1 MTQEQFSSL
10 QELHRLSGLSL
21 VKFLQREHVSYST
34 YNYWKRK
41 SSSVP
46 DHETSAPQSVLAP
59 ISLKSPCIASSS
71 SVSGMTLLFPNGVRA
86 HLGAGMEEAA
96 SRLINQYTCCHV
108 LSEWYDAVF
117 SLPRQDWYAQ
127 GYQFPLRC
135 GTRAYGLQCQER
147 WCIHL
152 HRQQP

>member
-21 VKFLQREHVSYST
+21 LKFLQREHVSYST

-41 SSSVP
+41 SSSAPV
-46 DHETSAPQSVLAP
+46 HETSAPQSVLAP

-86 HLGAGMEEAA
+86 HLGAGMEEVA

-108 LSEWYDAVF
+108 LPE
-117 SLPRQDWYAQ
+117 
-127 GYQFPLRC
+127 
-135 GTRAYGLQCQER
+135 
-147 WCIHL
+147 
-152 HRQQP
+152 

>member
-71 SVSGMTLLFPNGVRA
+71 SVSGMTLRHQRLFRP
-86 HLGAGMEEAA
+86 LQLYDGAGA
-96 SRLINQYTCCHV
+96 
-108 LSEWYDAVF
+108 
-117 SLPRQDWYAQ
+117 PR
-127 GYQFPLRC
+127 FRH
-135 GTRAYGLQCQER
+135 
-147 WCIHL
+147 HL
-152 HRQQP
+152 VSG